1 MTNTINQ
8 NLLKNFIV
16 KTLGPNHLT
25 QKTAQKFGIDN
36 NKYTEANIDENDYL
50 ELDEIL
56 QDDEL
61 FNKFAVMFNEEK
73 DQEIATKDKEK
84 EKEEQTAVQEKN
96 GAGV

>member
-1 MTNTINQ
+1 MANTINQ

-16 KTLGPNHLT
+16 KTLGTNHLT

-73 DQEIATKDKEK
+73 DQKIATKDKEK